1 MRPQAAR
8 RGLTVR
14 LLGFL
19 PPDELAAAYNA
30 ATCLVHACAV
40 ETFGLAIA
48 EAMACG
54 RPVVAVGGAALPEVL
69 GDTGGLTPDDPEQ
82 FVLALAEL
90 LADPPRRVALGNA
103 APARAVKL
111 LDRKSVV

>member
-1 MRPQAAR
+1 MIRRPPRSTLFPYTTLFRSLIRDQAAR

-54 RPVVAVGGAALPEVL
+54 RPVVAVGGGGLPEGL
-69 GDTGGLTPDDPEQ
+69 GGTGGLPPPHPQQ
-82 FVLALAEL
+82 FVLG
-90 LADPPRRVALGNA
+90 PPRPLAH
-103 APARAVKL
+103 PPPP
-111 LDRKSVV
+111 